1 MIKIMAKN
9 KKAPL
14 SSLPHYYGW
23 LVGRSEREFFVEHLG
38 LMLASGLD
46 VNSALDAIA
55 KEVRSVFARRA
66 TAFIKEQVEE
76 GQPLWQ
82 SLDSSHLF
90 SAQVISLIRLGEY
103 SGRLAENLKL
113 IVTQQRKDQTFKS
126 RLRSAMMYPVFVVS
140 LTVIVGV
147 GIAWFILPRL
157 AQVFS
162 SMKIK
167 LPMMTQWLID
177 AGSFLAKYGSIFM
190 PSLIIGVIII
200 VYFLFFFRR
209 FKFIG
214 QWILFNIP
222 GVRGVIQEIQIAR
235 FGYILGGLLGSGLP
249 VLEALDSLERS
260 TSFVKYKKLYA
271 HIRGQ
276 VEEGFSLKTSFESYR
291 RSKKYFPIFV
301 QQIVFSGEQS
311 GRLDE
316 TLTGIGEIFESKSDT
331 TAKNLTVILEPALL
345 VVVAMGVFAVAAAVI
360 MPIYSLVGG
369 LNNNFDNTN
378 QPAAV
383 TAPADSANSNK

>member
-1 MIKIMAKN
+1 MVKN
-9 KKAPL
+9 KKASP
-14 SSLPHYYGW
+14 SSWPRYYSW
-23 LVGRSEREFFVEHLG
+23 FITQSEREFFIEHLG

-46 VNSALDAIA
+46 VNSALGAITE
-55 KEVRSVFARRA
+55 EVSSVFARRA
-66 TAFIKEQVEE
+66 TAFIKSQIED

-82 SLDSSHLF
+82 SLDNSHLF

-126 RLRSAMMYPVFVVS
+126 RLRSAMLYPIFVIS

-157 AQVFS
+157 SQVFS

-167 LPMMTQWLID
+167 LPLMTQWLID
-177 AGSFLAKYGSIFM
+177 IGSFLAKYGTIFV
-190 PSLIIGVIII
+190 PSLIAVIII
-200 VYFLFFFRR
+200 FVYFFFFFRR
-209 FKFIG
+209 LKFVG
-214 QWILFNIP
+214 QWILFSLP

-249 VLEALDSLERS
+249 ILEALDSLERS
-260 TSFVKYKKLYA
+260 TNFFSYKKLYR
-271 HIRGQ
+271 HVRRQ
-276 VEEGFSLKTSFESYR
+276 VEEGFSLQTSFNSFNHSR
-291 RSKKYFPIFV
+291 RYFPIFV
-301 QQIVFSGEQS
+301 QQIIFSGEQS

-316 TLTGIGEIFESKSDT
+316 TLVGIGEIFENKSDL
-331 TAKNLTVILEPALL
+331 TAKNLAVILEPALL
-345 VVVAMGVFAVAAAVI
+345 VVVALGVFAVAAAVI

-369 LNNNFDNTN
+369 LNNNIDNN
-378 QPAAV
+378 QPPAAV
-383 TAPADSANSNK
+383 SAPANSSNSIK